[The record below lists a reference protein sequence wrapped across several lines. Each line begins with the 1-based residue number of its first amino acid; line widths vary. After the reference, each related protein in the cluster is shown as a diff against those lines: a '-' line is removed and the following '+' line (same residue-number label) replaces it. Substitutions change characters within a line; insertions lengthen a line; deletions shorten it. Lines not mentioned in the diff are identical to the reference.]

1 MPPHSE
7 SGLSDIVRDW
17 KIETEVYDAY
27 IKHIFYESGSSARER
42 HIRKEEKWKR
52 QKRLG
57 QGGYGTV
64 YLEKCVQGDKQEKL
78 RAVKM
83 IKSQDFKYS
92 RELDAII
99 KFSHYKYA
107 HCFVQCFGWFEIDDS
122 VFIAME
128 YYEMGD
134 LQRYLT
140 KPLPEPEAR
149 RITFQVLEGLEFMHE
164 NGFVHRD
171 IKPGVRYPPIAI
183 NLSFILN
190 TLVVTAGPEWFVKI
204 ADFGISKR
212 RQPGVT
218 TVRTKQIGTHGFTA
232 PELLN
237 FKSENTAS
245 SYTHSV
251 DMWSLGAM
259 AYLMLTNTVPFENLG
274 DLYEYAYKSSSFPSN
289 SLQKHH
295 VSEEGREFIM
305 QLMSSKSGDRPTA
318 PTAKSHGWLLCA
330 DTSTDEAVQQ
340 R

>member
-1 MPPHSE
+1 M
-7 SGLSDIVRDW
+7 
-17 KIETEVYDAY
+17 
-27 IKHIFYESGSSARER
+27 
-42 HIRKEEKWKR
+42 
-52 QKRLG
+52 
-57 QGGYGTV
+57 
-64 YLEKCVQGDKQEKL
+64 
-78 RAVKM
+78 
-83 IKSQDFKYS
+83 
-92 RELDAII
+92 
-99 KFSHYKYA
+99 
-107 HCFVQCFGWFEIDDS
+107 
-122 VFIAME
+122 
-128 YYEMGD
+128 
-134 LQRYLT
+134 
-140 KPLPEPEAR
+140 
-149 RITFQVLEGLEFMHE
+149 
-164 NGFVHRD
+164 
-171 IKPGVRYPPIAI
+171 
-183 NLSFILN
+183 
-190 TLVVTAGPEWFVKI
+190 VTAGPEWFVKI

-289 SLQKHH
+289 SLEKHH

>member
-17 KIETEVYDAY
+17 KIETEVYAEY

-42 HIRKEEKWKR
+42 HIRKEEKWER

-57 QGGYGTV
+57 EGGYGTV

-99 KFSHYKYA
+99 KFSHHKYA
-107 HCFVQCFGWFEIDDS
+107 HCFVQSFGWFEIDES
-122 VFIAME
+122 IFIAME

-171 IKPGVRYPPIAI
+171 IKPG
-183 NLSFILN
+183 N

-245 SYTHSV
+245 SYTYSV

-274 DLYEYAYKSSSFPSN
+274 DLYEYAYKSSSFPSV
-289 SLQKHH
+289 SLQKHD

-330 DTSTDEAVQQ
+330 DTPTDEAVQQ